1 MIRQFL
7 ETDLDDIISLWEICD
22 LTRPWNSLDIDILR
36 KIAHKD
42 GLFLVA
48 IKDNQLIATLMGGYD
63 GHRGWLNYLAV
74 HPMFSAMALLQ
85 RSYNS

>member
-22 LTRPWNSLDIDILR
+22 LTRPLNSLDIDILR
-36 KIAHKD
+36 KVAHKD

>member
-36 KIAHKD
+36 KVAHKD

-63 GHRGWLNYLAV
+63 GHRGWLNYLTV